1 MNKLDKDIC
10 KGARLNGE
18 QVVGLKIGNRG
29 FLYETTGPDHL
40 NIYTIR
46 IPHNTMVQAT
56 VYDEDN
62 SSRLYE
68 NNYKPS
74 ISWGEGVSIKEDE
87 SGQEI
92 FKHTYNT
99 SSLAPGNYFY
109 KIKTTCK
116 LEGGN
121 TVGNADLK
129 LPGDYI
135 VDIGSVRIDYRE
147 GASLF
152 AGYSGIKTVREPVLE
167 RLKTINFTSMSSMFE
182 NCYSIEKLNLVS
194 FNTSKVTDMTNMFNG
209 CSSLQILN
217 LSSFDTGIVA
227 NMSGMFNG
235 CGSLTSLDLS
245 SFYTPNVTSMSGMF
259 YNCTSLEELNLSN
272 FDTSKVIRKGDVVP
286 GLGTAMTDGL
296 DTMLRNCTALHT
308 LILDG
313 CSKDTIN
320 DIITSAYFPTDKI
333 ANVIRIIYCEKEVA
347 GDLAEPTNWK
357 FSFNLE
363 EEPDVPVDPPTPEEP
378 EEPEIPLYQAGQF
391 EGTDVKVVTTMVD
404 NTYTNLAN
412 MFKDCTSLT
421 SVNVQDW
428 DVSNVRSMVSMF
440 SGCASLTTL
449 DLNNWNVSKL
459 DSVDHMF
466 YNCTNL
472 TSLDLSNWNA
482 ISIGCP
488 REAFYNCNSL
498 TELDLSSWKPTI
510 TGTDGCEMFAYCSS
524 LEVLDIRNFYID
536 YYDSEEDYVVRDM
549 FEGCN
554 SLRTLYLNNC
564 NAYTLDQILAEVP
577 YRKSRDGVIYC
588 KKANMRDEDKEI
600 DIYNPPSGW
609 RFEYID

>member
-74 ISWGEGVSIKEDE
+74 INWGEGVSIKEDE

-147 GASLF
+147 GAALF

-245 SFYTPNVTSMSGMF
+245 SFYTPNVTNMSNMF

-272 FDTSKVIRKGDVVP
+272 FDTSKVIRKGDYIP
-286 GLGTAMTDGL
+286 GLGNSLTDGL

-320 DIITSAYFPTDKI
+320 DIITSAYFPTNKI
-333 ANVIRIIYCEKEVA
+333 ANVIRIIYCEKDVV
-347 GDLAEPTNWK
+347 GDLPEPTNWK

-363 EEPDVPVDPPTPEEP
+363 EEPDVPVDPPEP
-378 EEPEIPLYQAGQF
+378 PKDIPLYEPGDF
-391 EGTDVKVVTTMVD
+391 RDNGTITEVEVMVD
-404 NTYTNLAN
+404 ESHDDLSYMFDGCYKLESINTEDWDTSNVTNMEGMFRYCLPLAELDVSN
-412 MFKDCTSLT
+412 
-421 SVNVQDW
+421 W
-428 DVSNVRSMVSMF
+428 DVSKVTDMDNMF
-440 SGCASLTTL
+440 EGCRSLTTL
-449 DLNNWNVSKL
+449 DL
-459 DSVDHMF
+459 
-466 YNCTNL
+466 
-472 TSLDLSNWNA
+472 
-482 ISIGCP
+482 
-488 REAFYNCNSL
+488 
-498 TELDLSSWKPTI
+498 SSWVTSSA
-510 TGTDGCEMFAYCSS
+510 TNMSNMFSGCSN
-524 LEVLDIRNFYID
+524 LEVLDIRNFKAPSLGHTEMMFSYCDKLRVIRMDNCDNTAMSRFIGTQDDFPTGDIID
-536 YYDSEEDYVVRDM
+536 ENGEK
-549 FEGCN
+549 
-554 SLRTLYLNNC
+554 
-564 NAYTLDQILAEVP
+564 VP
-577 YRKSRDGVIYC
+577 RIIYC
-588 KKANMRDEDKEI
+588 KESSLVNSFGNR
-600 DIYNPPSGW
+600 IYPPSGW
-609 RFEYID
+609 RFEHNLNM

>member
-87 SGQEI
+87 SGQKI

-99 SSLAPGNYFY
+99 SSLVPGNYFY

-167 RLKTINFTSMSSMFE
+167 RLKTINFTSMMSMFE

-227 NMSGMFNG
+227 NMGGMFNG

-245 SFYTPNVTSMSGMF
+245 SFYTPNVTNMSGMF

-272 FDTSKVIRKGDVVP
+272 FDTSKVIRKGDYVP
-286 GLGTAMTDGL
+286 GLGNSLTDGL

-320 DIITSAYFPTDKI
+320 DIITSAYFPTNKI
-333 ANVIRIIYCEKEVA
+333 ANVIRIIYCEKEVV

-363 EEPDVPVDPPTPEEP
+363 EEPEVPVDPP
-378 EEPEIPLYQAGQF
+378 EPEIPLYEPGQF
-391 EGTDVKVVTTMVD
+391 RGKTNLTEVRTMVDSSHINLNYMFENCSNLVSVNTEDWDTSNVTTMR
-404 NTYTNLAN
+404 N
-412 MFKDCTSLT
+412 MFYGCTSL
-421 SVNVQDW
+421 VE
-428 DVSNVRSMVSMF
+428 
-440 SGCASLTTL
+440 
-449 DLNNWNVSKL
+449 
-459 DSVDHMF
+459 
-466 YNCTNL
+466 
-472 TSLDLSNWNA
+472 LDLSNWKTVQVADENNMWWM
-482 ISIGCP
+482 
-488 REAFYNCNSL
+488 FY
-498 TELDLSSWKPTI
+498 
-510 TGTDGCEMFAYCSS
+510 GCSS
-524 LEVLDIRNFYID
+524 LEFLDLSNWHLT
-536 YYDSEEDYVVRDM
+536 YDTDLHYA
-549 FEGCN
+549 FHGCDK
-554 SLRTLYLNNC
+554 LHTIKLDNC
-564 NAYTLDQILAEVP
+564 NLLTIERIIRSNGFTTNAIEGLTRTIYVD
-577 YRKSRDGVIYC
+577 KSLVITDGKIVDGGLRVY
-588 KKANMRDEDKEI
+588 
-600 DIYNPPSGW
+600 PPTNW
-609 RFEYID
+609 VFEHIPE

>member
-245 SFYTPNVTSMSGMF
+245 SFYTPNVTNMSGMF

-272 FDTSKVIRKGDVVP
+272 FDTSKVTRKGDYVP
-286 GLGTAMTDGL
+286 GLGNSLTDGL

-320 DIITSAYFPTDKI
+320 DIITSAYFPTNKI
-333 ANVIRIIYCEKEVA
+333 ANVIRIIYCEKEVV

-363 EEPDVPVDPPTPEEP
+363 EEPDVPVDPP
-378 EEPEIPLYQAGQF
+378 EPEIPLYDPGEFRGKTNLTEVRTMVDSSHINLNYMF
-391 EGTDVKVVTTMVD
+391 ENCSNLVSVNTEDWDTSNVTTMR
-404 NTYTNLAN
+404 N
-412 MFKDCTSLT
+412 MFYGCTSL
-421 SVNVQDW
+421 VE
-428 DVSNVRSMVSMF
+428 
-440 SGCASLTTL
+440 L
-449 DLNNWNVSKL
+449 DLSNWKTMQVADEDNMWW
-459 DSVDHMF
+459 MF
-466 YNCTNL
+466 YGCSSL
-472 TSLDLSNWNA
+472 EYLDLSNWNLTYSANLHYAFHGCDKLHTIKLDNCSLSTIEIIIRSSGFTTNA
-482 ISIGCP
+482 IKGIT
-488 REAFYNCNSL
+488 RTIYVDKSL
-498 TELDLSSWKPTI
+498 VI
-510 TGTDGCEMFAYCSS
+510 TDGKIVDGGLKIYPPTNW
-524 LEVLDIRNFYID
+524 V
-536 YYDSEEDYVVRDM
+536 
-549 FEGCN
+549 FEHMP
-554 SLRTLYLNNC
+554 
-564 NAYTLDQILAEVP
+564 E
-577 YRKSRDGVIYC
+577 
-588 KKANMRDEDKEI
+588 
-600 DIYNPPSGW
+600 
-609 RFEYID
+609 

>member
-29 FLYETTGPDHL
+29 FIYETTGPDHL

-99 SSLAPGNYFY
+99 SSLAPGDYFY

-227 NMSGMFNG
+227 SMSGMFNG

-245 SFYTPNVTSMSGMF
+245 SFYTPNVTNMSGMF

-272 FDTSKVIRKGDVVP
+272 FDTSKVIRKGDYVP
-286 GLGTAMTDGL
+286 GLGNSLTDGL

-320 DIITSAYFPTDKI
+320 DIITSAYFPTNEI
-333 ANVIRIIYCEKEVA
+333 ANVIRIIYCEKEVV
-347 GDLAEPTNWK
+347 GDLAEPNNWK

-363 EEPDVPVDPPTPEEP
+363 EEPDVPVDPPKD
-378 EEPEIPLYQAGQF
+378 IPLYEPGQF
-391 EGTDVKVVTTMVD
+391 RGNGTITEVEVMVD
-404 NTYTNLAN
+404 ESHDDLSHMFDSCYKLESINTEDWDTSNVTNMDGMFRYCLPLAELDVSN
-412 MFKDCTSLT
+412 
-421 SVNVQDW
+421 W
-428 DVSNVRSMVSMF
+428 DVSKVTDMDNMF
-440 SGCASLTTL
+440 NGCRSLTTL
-449 DLNNWNVSKL
+449 DL
-459 DSVDHMF
+459 
-466 YNCTNL
+466 
-472 TSLDLSNWNA
+472 
-482 ISIGCP
+482 
-488 REAFYNCNSL
+488 
-498 TELDLSSWKPTI
+498 SSWVTSSA
-510 TGTDGCEMFAYCSS
+510 TNMSNMFSGCSN
-524 LEVLDIRNFYID
+524 LEVLDIRNFKAPSLGHTEMMFSYCDKLRVIRMDNCDNTAMSRFIGNQDDFPTGDIID
-536 YYDSEEDYVVRDM
+536 ENGEK
-549 FEGCN
+549 
-554 SLRTLYLNNC
+554 
-564 NAYTLDQILAEVP
+564 VP
-577 YRKSRDGVIYC
+577 RIIYC
-588 KKANMRDEDKEI
+588 KESSLVNSFGNR
-600 DIYNPPSGW
+600 IYPPSGW
-609 RFEYID
+609 SFEYVD